1 MRVLV
6 ADDDTAIL
14 ALVRTALES
23 WGMDV
28 VGVWQAGNVISAWE
42 NDGPF
47 DWAILDV
54 TLGGAD
60 GQESARHL
68 VERGM
73 PVERVVLMT
82 GLPGAFP
89 PFRVLRKPFSLAY
102 LHEVLE
108 RSKRNEAP

>member
-28 VGVWQAGNVISAWE
+28 VGIRQARHVIPAWE
-42 NDGPF
+42 THGPF

-60 GQESARHL
+60 GKQSATHL

-73 PVERVVLMT
+73 PLDRVILMT

-89 PFRVLRKPFSLAY
+89 PFQVLRKPFSLAS
-102 LHEVLE
+102 LHKMLE
-108 RSKRNEAP
+108 PSPANEAP